1 MGRPA
6 HTTARLRRVGEDLDH
21 FRPRVGAYC
30 LSAESAER
38 TCDETH

>member
-6 HTTARLRRVGEDLDH
+6 PTTAHLRRVGEDLDR
-21 FRPRVGAYC
+21 FRPLVGAYS

-38 TCDETH
+38 TCDVTH